1 VTTRGTHGSGGSDD
15 EVVLGVDTHLDF
27 HVAVV
32 LDRLGRR
39 LGEVKVPTTT
49 ATLLSVAV
57 PPYHAGFGKPGA
69 WTPRV
74 RATHRGSC

>member
-1 VTTRGTHGSGGSDD
+1 MTTSGRCGPEDVA

-39 LGEVKVPTTT
+39 LGESKAPTTLKGYRK
-49 ATLLSVAV
+49 LLSCR
-57 PPYHAGFGKPGA
+57 PGRMGA
-69 WTPRV
+69 SLYGYAHKHSDKGNRKD
-74 RATHRGSC
+74 